1 MWLVRTSERIWSN
14 SLCLQMRKL
23 RLWVGG
29 SLLLLFFRGLV
40 VSDSLR
46 PHGLKHAKLLCLH
59 YLPPRVCPS
68 LCPLSRRCHPTI
80 SSSVTPFSSCRQS
93 FPASGSFQMSSCS
106 YYCYSGRSN
115 YTTRVGPEVSTVS
128 GAVLLGSNRGLQA
141 RALWPTAPTS
151 SLPLPQGQPSPL

>member
-59 YLPPRVCPS
+59 YLPPRVCSS

-93 FPASGSFQMSSCS
+93 FPASRPFPMSRLFESGGQSIGASTSVFLMNITHNKMELINNTLNNKGNYQM
-106 YYCYSGRSN
+106 YYSR
-115 YTTRVGPEVSTVS
+115 
-128 GAVLLGSNRGLQA
+128 
-141 RALWPTAPTS
+141 
-151 SLPLPQGQPSPL
+151 